1 MVGMQINYFGKME
14 EQEKSIIED
23 IKNSK
28 ILSVL
33 NLATIVSIAMLLF
46 YGLGAYKHLKE
57 IKKLK

>member
-1 MVGMQINYFGKME
+1 ME
-14 EQEKSIIED
+14 DEEKRAIED

-28 ILSVL
+28 LLSVL

-57 IKKLK
+57 IKRLK